1 MTRAQSGQHLAG
13 RAGQSGRGGLL
24 NGFRGY
30 FAKHYARVLFMAVFV
45 LPSLLAAIYLSLVAS
60 DQYYSETRFLVRSL
74 EKPAAQGA
82 AAYLQDFGILRA
94 SDDAFA
100 IQEYVRSRDLM
111 HAVMA
116 EIDLRKVWNP
126 PGADFYSRYG
136 SILFP
141 DSDEALYRHFLR
153 NVTVEKNLETG
164 ITTVR
169 VYAYSAKDAQAI
181 AKIILARS
189 EGQVNAMNVR
199 ARSDSLTV
207 AERASQDAA
216 QKLLAAN
223 VALTQQRQRSSEID
237 PKREAGAAVERNST
251 LEGEIASLEVTLQTM
266 RARAPANPAIP
277 AMVQR
282 LNALKAEAA
291 TQRQALTGSQTAAAS
306 PMQGL
311 AGKLDEM
318 NRLEAEAE
326 IAERTYEDAR
336 KQLANAQE
344 EFARQQVFVEEVAAP
359 SLPDVPLEPRR
370 WRYFFTVTLLAFWT
384 FLILYLLVSGS
395 REHLNLH

>member
-1 MTRAQSGQHLAG
+1 
-13 RAGQSGRGGLL
+13 
-24 NGFRGY
+24 
-30 FAKHYARVLFMAVFV
+30 MAVFM
-45 LPSLLAAIYLSLVAS
+45 LPCMLAAVYLGLIAS

-94 SDDAFA
+94 NDDAFA

-116 EIDLRKVWNP
+116 QIDLRKVWNP

-189 EGQVNAMNVR
+189 EGQVNEMNIR

-207 AERASQDAA
+207 AERASQEAA
-216 QKLLAAN
+216 RKLLAAN

-237 PKREAGAAVERNST
+237 PKREAGAAVARNST
-251 LEGEIASLEVTLQTM
+251 LESEVASLEVTLQTM
-266 RARAPANPAIP
+266 QARAPANPAIP

-282 LNALKAEAA
+282 LSALKAEAA
-291 TQRQALTGSQTAAAS
+291 AQRQTLTGAETAAAG
-306 PMQGL
+306 PAQGL

-326 IAERTYEDAR
+326 IAERTYEAAQ
-336 KQLANAQE
+336 KQLASAQE

-395 REHLNLH
+395 REHLNWH